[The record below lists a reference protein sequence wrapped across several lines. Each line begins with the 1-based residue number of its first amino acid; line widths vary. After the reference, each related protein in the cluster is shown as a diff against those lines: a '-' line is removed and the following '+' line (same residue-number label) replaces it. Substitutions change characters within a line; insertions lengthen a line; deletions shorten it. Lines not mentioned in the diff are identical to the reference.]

1 MGDLYRSGGRQVSES
16 LRLFVAVM
24 APAPVRIVVRR
35 AIERLRPAAPDVRW
49 SDPDSAH
56 VTLQFLG
63 ATDAARLAELVAAL
77 ARVAGAGQPLALRTG
92 GLGVFPSPT
101 RPRVVWLGLTGDT
114 AQLASLQAAVTAATG
129 PLGFATEV
137 RPFTAHLTLGRVP
150 DMVRPAE
157 RATVGRSITATTAPD
172 PVAWPVDELAL
183 MQSQL
188 SPGGAGYT
196 MVGHWPLGCHGA
208 GQPPR

>member
-1 MGDLYRSGGRQVSES
+1 
-16 LRLFVAVM
+16 M
-24 APAPVRIVVRR
+24 APAPVRVVVRR

-56 VTLQFLG
+56 LTIQFLG
-63 ATDAARLAELVAAL
+63 VTDAARLADLVAAL
-77 ARVAGAGQPLALRTG
+77 ARVASAGQPLALRTG

-114 AQLASLQAAVTAATG
+114 VRLASLQAAVTAATG
-129 PLGFATEV
+129 PLGFATEA

-150 DMVRPAE
+150 DTVRPAE

-172 PVAWPVDELAL
+172 PVAWPVDELTL
-183 MQSQL
+183 MRSQL
-188 SPGGAGYT
+188 SSRGATYAA
-196 MVGHWPLGCHGA
+196 VDCWRLGHDVA
-208 GQPPR
+208 F